1 MSEFAKQS
9 PLPATVTGEDG
20 SAKRNILRKDKS
32 TGAIMNRKK
41 NSAGNNVD
49 DGTLNIP
56 GGAMDEG
63 DPNFDSEDDNYAGFE
78 AAERSINEQQQRFRR
93 AYGDVAVGESKM
105 TLTSYKQV
113 VVPIIKEY
121 LATGD
126 IDECLLAI
134 ENVKASEYTYE
145 FIKRAIN
152 MSLDQNDRERERI
165 SKLLSHGYPNTFSS
179 NSSGKAFERIFE
191 QIDETEK
198 DCPKAREYISIYL
211 ARCIVDEVLPP
222 SFLSD
227 SIVINLGD
235 TIVESTKRMLT
246 QGPNSTNLENI
257 WGPGD
262 GRSVDEMKKSIDN
275 LLTEFL
281 SSNDLEEASRCV
293 SELNAPEFMHE
304 VIKRAITHV
313 IGKSCPVLSCA
324 IIPCHTLSQA
334 SCVHYLPSYLRLR
347 LTSQSLPYL

>member
-32 TGAIMNRKK
+32 SGAIMNRKK

-165 SKLLSHGYPNTFSS
+165 SKLLSH
-179 NSSGKAFERIFE
+179 
-191 QIDETEK
+191 
-198 DCPKAREYISIYL
+198 
-211 ARCIVDEVLPP
+211 
-222 SFLSD
+222 
-227 SIVINLGD
+227 
-235 TIVESTKRMLT
+235 
-246 QGPNSTNLENI
+246 
-257 WGPGD
+257 
-262 GRSVDEMKKSIDN
+262 
-275 LLTEFL
+275 
-281 SSNDLEEASRCV
+281 
-293 SELNAPEFMHE
+293 
-304 VIKRAITHV
+304 
-313 IGKSCPVLSCA
+313 
-324 IIPCHTLSQA
+324 
-334 SCVHYLPSYLRLR
+334 
-347 LTSQSLPYL
+347 